1 MGTVLFIGGYSR
13 TGKSETLKYLKSQGI
28 PCYSTSALLHQ
39 VYQNL
44 LDTGMLDA
52 KAIWDEEDK
61 PELRRELTTLAEKV
75 LVPVFGREAFSHTV
89 IRQANLS
96 SAPLVVIETIGG
108 EEFKLG
114 LEPLQKPYLCWNIR
128 REGELKGVDIREL
141 LEGGED
147 IWNDGSIEE
156 LHWKIEQELARRRT
170 FSWLDATKAT
180 LKV

>member
-1 MGTVLFIGGYSR
+1 MGVVLFIGGYSR
-13 TGKSETLKYLKSQGI
+13 VGKSTTINYLKSQGI

-44 LDTGMLDA
+44 DITGLLSSRRA
-52 KAIWDEEDK
+52 WDEENK
-61 PELRRELTTLAEKV
+61 PELRQELITLAESV
-75 LVPVFGREAFSHTV
+75 LVPVFGREIFSHTI

-96 SAPLVVIETIGG
+96 TAPLVVIETIGG

-114 LEPLQKPYLCWNIR
+114 LEVIKKPYLCWNIR
-128 REGELKGVDIREL
+128 RDGELKGVDIREL

-156 LHWKIEQELARRRT
+156 LHWKIEQGLARRRT
-170 FSWLDATKAT
+170 FSWSEVAKAT

>member
-1 MGTVLFIGGYSR
+1 MGTVLFIGGFSR
-13 TGKSETLKYLKSQGI
+13 AGKSTTIDYLKSQGI

-39 VYQNL
+39 TYQNL
-44 LDTGMLDA
+44 YKSELLDSSHY
-52 KAIWDEEDK
+52 WVEDNK
-61 PELRRELTTLAEKV
+61 PELRQELITLAESV
-75 LVPVFGREAFSHTV
+75 LVPVFGREVFSHTV

-96 SAPLVVIETIGG
+96 TAPLVVIETIGG

-114 LEPLQKPYLCWNIR
+114 LEVLRKPYLCWNIR

-147 IWNDGSIEE
+147 TWNDGSVEE

-170 FSWLDATKAT
+170 FSYSDIAKAT
-180 LKV
+180 QKV